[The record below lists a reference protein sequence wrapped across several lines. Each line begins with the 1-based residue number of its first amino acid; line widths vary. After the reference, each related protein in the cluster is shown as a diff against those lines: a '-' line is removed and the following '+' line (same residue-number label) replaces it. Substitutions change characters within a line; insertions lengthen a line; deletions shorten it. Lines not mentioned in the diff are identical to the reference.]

1 MKNPN
6 NQNPFLLILCSM
18 LLFCSVSLQ
27 AQTDSK
33 PFTIPELTQWSA
45 SEGSMTPSGRLVV
58 RSKAFL
64 TVARRMAADYQTM
77 FGKTLTVATGKAHDG
92 DIVFEQVKNAALG
105 NEGYTLRVGRTAEV
119 GAADAAGAYWATR
132 SLLQMLEQHAAL
144 PCGSATD
151 VPQYKL
157 RGFMLDVGRK
167 YIPMSYLRNLV
178 RIMSYYKMNTL
189 QLHLNDNAFRQYFDG
204 DWQKTPAAFRLECS
218 TYPGL
223 TAKDGSYTKQ
233 EFVELQ
239 KLAESLHVEIIPEI
253 DVPAHCLAFTHY
265 RPEIGSQK
273 YGMDHLDIGKK
284 ETYTFVD
291 ALFKEYLEGKN
302 PVFRGRRV
310 NIGTDE
316 YSNADPQVVEQFRA
330 FADHYLA
337 LVESYGKQPMMWG
350 SLTHAKGKTPVR
362 SKGVLMNMW
371 YNGYAQPKDMKA
383 LGYKMVSIPDGAVYI
398 VPAAGY
404 YYDYLNCEWL
414 YNNWTPAHIGG
425 VTFEE
430 QDPSVEGG
438 MFAVWNDHF
447 GNGISTKDINDRVYP
462 AMQTLSVKCWTGGKT
477 ALPYAAFNEQR
488 LLLSEAPGVN
498 ERGLLRTDS
507 LALAEVKAGVLLN
520 LPLKESGYGQSVSF
534 DIDCAPEEK
543 GTVLTKSEYAT
554 FYLSDPKSG
563 KLGFMRDGY
572 LNTFNY
578 RLPQSGRVS
587 LRIESTNT
595 ETRLFVDGRRR
606 DVLNTQQV
614 FVANP
619 ENKLQTMPDAPLT
632 PDVYVSGAKMSYVRT
647 LVFPLAEAGRFNS
660 SVTGLKVEK
669 IK

>member
-1 MKNPN
+1 MKN
-6 NQNPFLLILCSM
+6 QNHRSPFIFIVSAM
-18 LLFCSVSLQ
+18 LLCGSIFVS
-27 AQTDSK
+27 AQTGSK
-33 PFTIPELTQWSA
+33 PFTVPELTEWTPA
-45 SEGSMTPSGRLVV
+45 SGTMTPAGRIVV
-58 RSKAFL
+58 RSKAL
-64 TVARRMAADYQTM
+64 QTVARQMAADYELM
-77 FGKTLTVATGKAHDG
+77 FQKPLTVTTGKAHDG
-92 DIVFEQVKNAALG
+92 DIVLSQVKNPALG
-105 NEGYTLRVGRTAEV
+105 QEGYTLNVGRTAEV
-119 GAADAAGAYWATR
+119 SAATATGAYWATR
-132 SLLQMLEQHAAL
+132 TLLQMLERQKAI
-144 PCGSATD
+144 PCGRSTD

-167 YIPMSYLRNLV
+167 YVPMNYLRNLV

-189 QLHLNDNAFRQYFDG
+189 QLHLNDNAFKQYFDN
-204 DWQKTPAAFRLECS
+204 DWQKTPAAFRLECD

-223 TAKDGSYTKQ
+223 TAKDGSYSKKEFIALQ
-233 EFVELQ
+233 E
-239 KLAESLHVEIIPEI
+239 LADSLHVEIVPEI
-253 DVPAHCLAFTHY
+253 DVPAHCLALTHY
-265 RPEIGSQK
+265 KPEIGSQK
-273 YGMDHLDIGKK
+273 YGMDHLDLGKK
-284 ETYTFVD
+284 ETYDFVD
-291 ALFKEYLEGKN
+291 ALFKEYLAGKK

-350 SLTHAKGKTPVR
+350 SLSHAAGKTPVR

-383 LGYKMVSIPDGAVYI
+383 QGYHMVSIPDGFVYI

-414 YNNWTPAHIGG
+414 YNSWTPAQIGG
-425 VTFEE
+425 VKFEE

-462 AMQTLSVKCWTGGKT
+462 AMQTLSTKCWTGQKT
-477 ALPYAAFNEQR
+477 SLPYATFDKER
-488 LLLSEAPGVN
+488 LGLSEAPGVN
-498 ERGLLRTDS
+498 ERGLLRTESVTLD
-507 LALAEVKAGVLLN
+507 EVKPGTPLN

-534 DIDCAPEEK
+534 DIDCAPEQK
-543 GTVLTKSEYAT
+543 GTVLTQSEYAT
-554 FYLSDPKSG
+554 FYLSDPQSG
-563 KLGFMRDGY
+563 KLGFKRDGY

-578 RLPQSGRVS
+578 RLPQTGHVS
-587 LRIESTNT
+587 LRIESTNK
-595 ETRLFVDGRRR
+595 ETRLFVNGQRR

-614 FVANP
+614 FVFNP
-619 ENKLQTMPDAPLT
+619 ESKLQTMPEAPLT
-632 PDVYVSGAKMSYVRT
+632 PDVYVPGAKMNYVRT
-647 LVFPLAEAGRFNS
+647 LVFPLAEAGRFS
-660 SVTGLKVEK
+660 SKVTRLQVEK